1 MSGQWR
7 ALALVVLVGSLALSG
22 CASADGPGLS
32 CEQMPTDAQLTAA
45 DEGGFV
51 VTFADGTTASVGF
64 ANGGCMVR
72 QFTQTFPRVERS
84 QADLIFLYDYY
95 RLRLAPCLDTYGFP
109 YLAPPT
115 REAFV
120 ESGGNWS
127 PYDSLFTGLMDG
139 PEILALTQACPELPP
154 KVFDVR

>member
-1 MSGQWR
+1 MSGQRR
-7 ALALVVLVGSLALSG
+7 ALALAVLVCSIALSG
-22 CASADGPGLS
+22 CASSDGPGLS
-32 CEQMPTDAQLTAA
+32 CEQLPVDAQLTMGE
-45 DEGGFV
+45 DGGFV
-51 VTFADGTTASVGF
+51 LVLADGTTAGIGF
-64 ANGGCMVR
+64 ANGGCVVR
-72 QFTQTFPRVERS
+72 QAVTIERPERS
-84 QADLIFLYDYY
+84 EADLIFLYDYY
-95 RLRLAPCLDTYGFP
+95 RLRLAPCLDTYGFH

-154 KVFDVR
+154 KVFDTR

>member
-1 MSGQWR
+1 MSGQRR
-7 ALALVVLVGSLALSG
+7 ALALAMLVGSLALTG

-32 CEQMPTDAQLTAA
+32 CEQLPADAQLTAA

-51 VTFADGTTASVGF
+51 VTFADGSTASVGF

-72 QFTQTFPRVERS
+72 QFTQTFTRPERS
-84 QADLIFLYDYY
+84 EADLIFLYDYY
-95 RLRLAPCLDTYGFP
+95 RLRLAPCLDTYGFH